1 MSVMNTKAI
10 RIDEVGPPEVMKY
23 VDVSLGEPGPG
34 EVLITQKAC
43 GLNYIDIYFRSGY
56 YPQPLPGGIGMEASG
71 MIERVGPGV
80 THLKAGDRVAYAGRP
95 TGAYAQA
102 RIMPAEA
109 IVKLPDAIS
118 FETGAGMMLQGLT
131 VQYLLNDT
139 YKVQRGD
146 TVLFHAIAGGVGLIA
161 LQWLKAIGATV
172 IGTVG
177 SPEKAALAKSYG
189 CDHVIEYR
197 TEDFVTRVK
206 EITNGKGVAVAYDAV
221 GKDTF
226 MKTLD
231 CIAPRGMA
239 VSFGNASGSVPPI
252 DLAVLSSKGS
262 LKLTRPTLMTYVHNR
277 ALLEPMAKDLFERV
291 TQGQIKIEIK
301 QTYPLADAV
310 QAHRDLEGRKTTGT
324 TILIP

>member
-1 MSVMNTKAI
+1 MSVTHTKAI

-34 EVLITQKAC
+34 EVLIAQKAC

-71 MIERVGPGV
+71 VIEKVGPGV

-102 RIMPAEA
+102 RIMPAET
-109 IVKLPDAIS
+109 IVQLPDAIS

-197 TEDFVTRVK
+197 SEDFVTRVK
-206 EITNGKGVAVAYDAV
+206 EITSGKGVAVA
-221 GKDTF
+221 
-226 MKTLD
+226 
-231 CIAPRGMA
+231 
-239 VSFGNASGSVPPI
+239 
-252 DLAVLSSKGS
+252 
-262 LKLTRPTLMTYVHNR
+262 
-277 ALLEPMAKDLFERV
+277 
-291 TQGQIKIEIK
+291 
-301 QTYPLADAV
+301 
-310 QAHRDLEGRKTTGT
+310 
-324 TILIP
+324 